1 MEQMRLI
8 LASGSPRRRELLA
21 QAGFSFEVV
30 TSDAD
35 ETGDES
41 LGAEG
46 AAKRNALA
54 KAAAVAEKAGADA
67 LVVGADT
74 VVTLDGA
81 LYGKPESVAH
91 ARLML
96 GELSGRTHQVITG
109 VALVSGDAFYSFA
122 ESTDVTFKELN
133 AQQIDAYIATG
144 DPMDKAGAYGIQSE
158 SCDLV
163 DHIEGDYDNV
173 VGLPVTRL
181 ARMLQKLGVEPE
193 ARRP

>member
-1 MEQMRLI
+1 MRLI

-35 ETGDES
+35 ETDDEA

-81 LYGKPESVAH
+81 LYGKPESEAH
-91 ARLML
+91 AQRML

-122 ESTDVTFKELN
+122 ESTDVTFKELS
-133 AQQIDAYIATG
+133 ARQIDAYIATG
-144 DPMDKAGAYGIQSE
+144 DPMDKAGAYGIQSG

-173 VGLPVTRL
+173 VGLPVARL
-181 ARMLQKLGVEPE
+181 AHMLQKLGIEPE
-193 ARRP
+193 AR